1 MHVAVCCKGIP
12 EEAGN
17 FSLAPGGT
25 NLSYETASFILNESD
40 EYALDEAIRWKKKIG
55 ARVTAITLGGLESQE
70 IVYLALAKGVDD
82 ALRIDSSAGG
92 PWEVARLLAKAIET
106 KGADLALV
114 GVQSADHM
122 ASLVGGLLAAS
133 LGWPFVFAVTAIEIG
148 ADGLSVIVQRELGEG
163 RLQRLE
169 VELPCVLAVQ
179 TGICPLTYA
188 PPARRLRARQK
199 TIEVLDPE
207 QLGFPEEALKSY
219 RKERIEE
226 IMPPVVPQ
234 SAVMLKGSPQ
244 ELATFIVARIH
255 EAT

>member
-1 MHVAVCCKGIP
+1 MRLAVCCKGIP

-17 FSLAPGGT
+17 FSLAPEGYR
-25 NLSYETASFILNESD
+25 LSHETASFIVNESD
-40 EYALDEAIRWKKKIG
+40 EYALDEAIKWKKKIG
-55 ARVTAITLGGLESQE
+55 AKVTAVTLGGLASQD

-82 ALRIDSSAGG
+82 AVRIDSLAAG
-92 PWEVARLLAKAIET
+92 PWEVATLLAKAIER

-133 LGWPFVFAVTAIEIG
+133 LGWPFVFAVTSIEIG
-148 ADGLSVIVQRELGEG
+148 ADSPTLIAQRELGEG

-169 VELPCVLAVQ
+169 VELPAVLAVQ

-199 TIEVLDPE
+199 AIEVLDPG

-219 RKERIEE
+219 RRERIEE
-226 IMPPVVPQ
+226 IMPPVAPQ
-234 SAVMLKGSPQ
+234 SAALLQGSPQ
-244 ELATFIVARIH
+244 ELASFIMEKIR